1 MIKKHIHPHPHPHP
15 HNNKLTSKPN
25 RKSKLTNNTHQKH
38 SNSNNAIICD
48 SNLITRKAHI
58 RKAYNRKNGSHINQS
73 FIRKSCI
80 KKYIKKHVQSLI
92 DNNITHTKN
101 KTNNT
106 TKTKNKIVLDADD
119 HYLNKYGYYEIE
131 NKTIDDRQESLH
143 KVINHFI
150 PIKGLHNT
158 YKYVIKALYARYI
171 LQLATSKKI
180 AKLFKQD
187 MTYIK
192 KEYNTKKHD
201 II

>member
-1 MIKKHIHPHPHPHP
+1 MIKEHIHPHPHD
-15 HNNKLTSKPN
+15 N
-25 RKSKLTNNTHQKH
+25 KLTNNTHQKH

-58 RKAYNRKNGSHINQS
+58 RKAYNRKNKTHINQS
-73 FIRKSCI
+73 FIHKSCI

>member
-1 MIKKHIHPHPHPHP
+1 MIKEHIHPHP

-25 RKSKLTNNTHQKH
+25 RKSKLTSNTQQKH

-58 RKAYNRKNGSHINQS
+58 RKAYNRKNKTHINQS
-73 FIRKSCI
+73 FIHKSCI
-80 KKYIKKHVQSLI
+80 KKYIKKSVQSLI

-106 TKTKNKIVLDADD
+106 TKTKIVLDADD

-131 NKTIDDRQESLH
+131 NKTIDDRQGLLH

-158 YKYVIKALYARYI
+158 YKYIIKALYARYI
-171 LQLATSKKI
+171 LQLTTSKKI

-192 KEYNTKKHD
+192 TEYNTKKRD